1 MEITGAKLKTILKE
15 QRKEFQ
21 AFVDTSI
28 RGQRREFQT
37 HIGALVEDFTTQVK
51 LVAESISDIQRQLV
65 ILREMVAKNTE
76 DIEVMK
82 LDIMVIKE
90 DLGVIKNSLKRK
102 VDIEEFAALE
112 RRVLKLEKTAARS

>member
-1 MEITGAKLKTILKE
+1 
-15 QRKEFQ
+15 
-21 AFVDTSI
+21 
-28 RGQRREFQT
+28 
-37 HIGALVEDFTTQVK
+37 
-51 LVAESISDIQRQLV
+51 
-65 ILREMVAKNTE
+65 MVAKNTE

>member
-21 AFVDTSI
+21 AFVDNSI

-102 VDIEEFAALE
+102 VDIEEFAAL
-112 RRVLKLEKTAARS
+112 